1 MCLMGKGLQD
11 FQVKETVSAEDVIR
25 GFRIAF
31 SSAPVPW
38 MAAEQL
44 RSTKE
49 VNKKIPHFEL
59 ERSPREGH
67 SHPLQ
72 YSCLGNSMVRGAWG
86 ATSMGSQGVRLAE

>member
-1 MCLMGKGLQD
+1 MGEGRGKLGCVFIGKGVQN

-38 MAAEQL
+38 MGTEQL

-49 VNKKIPHFEL
+49 VNKKIPHL
-59 ERSPREGH
+59 NH
-67 SHPLQ
+67 SKRIKLL
-72 YSCLGNSMVRGAWG
+72 SGA
-86 ATSMGSQGVRLAE
+86 LI

>member
-1 MCLMGKGLQD
+1 MGRTGEAVMCLMGKGLQD
-11 FQVKETVSAEDVIR
+11 FQGKETVSAEDVIR

-49 VNKKIPHFEL
+49 VNKKIPHL
-59 ERSPREGH
+59 NH
-67 SHPLQ
+67 SKRIKPL
-72 YSCLGNSMVRGAWG
+72 SWALI
-86 ATSMGSQGVRLAE
+86 

>member
-49 VNKKIPHFEL
+49 VNKKIPHL
-59 ERSPREGH
+59 NH
-67 SHPLQ
+67 SKRIKTAL
-72 YSCLGNSMVRGAWG
+72 WG
-86 ATSMGSQGVRLAE
+86 FDLRQETVF